1 VGKVRVEKV
10 LSNMGYGSRKEVKLL
25 VRKGRVKVN
34 SESVKNGSLLVDLEK
49 DVIEFDNIVVEYK
62 EFIYIMLNKPAG
74 FVSATKDN
82 LHETIV
88 DLLDDEDAMFEPFP
102 VGRLDIDTEGLLLIT
117 NDGKFSHDLLSPK
130 KHIPKKYYVELDGP
144 IVEGIIQ
151 KFEDG
156 INVNDEYTTMPA
168 KLEILNE
175 EGKNAAYVTIME
187 GKYHQIKRM
196 FLEELLEVT
205 YLKRVMMGDLE
216 LDTNLEL
223 GQYRELDAAEVDL
236 LRNSRRGIEL

>member
-1 VGKVRVEKV
+1 MGKVRVEKV
-10 LSNMGYGSRKEVKLL
+10 LSNMGYGSRKEVKLM

-34 SESVKNGSLLVDLEK
+34 SDTVKNGSLLVDLDK

-62 EFIYIMLNKPAG
+62 EFIYLMLNKPAG

-88 DLLDDEDAMFEPFP
+88 DLLDDEDLIFDPFP
-102 VGRLDIDTEGLLLIT
+102 VGRLDIDTEGMLLIT

-144 IVEGIIQ
+144 LNEGLVDDF
-151 KFEDG
+151 KKG
-156 INVNDEYTTMPA
+156 INVNDEYVTMPS
-168 KLEILNE
+168 KLEILE
-175 EGKNAAYVTIME
+175 VEGKNAAYITIME

-196 FLEELLEVT
+196 FLENSLEVT

-216 LDTNLEL
+216 LDNNLEA
-223 GQYRELDAAEVDL
+223 GQYRELDAKEVEML
-236 LRNSRRGIEL
+236 KNSKRGIDF